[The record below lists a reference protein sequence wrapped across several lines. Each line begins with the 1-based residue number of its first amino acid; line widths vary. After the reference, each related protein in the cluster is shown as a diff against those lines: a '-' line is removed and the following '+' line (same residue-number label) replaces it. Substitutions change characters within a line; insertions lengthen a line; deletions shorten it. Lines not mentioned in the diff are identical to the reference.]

1 VARRLRQRHFRT
13 KDFLMS
19 IWLAQLILAVLFLIH
34 GLMLLVLP
42 TPLRSRMAS
51 LPGGP
56 PFFRFIGVAEVLAAA
71 GLTLPT
77 WTGVVQWLTPLAAAG
92 LLVIMVGAAVLHLRR
107 AAYTEAIIDFTVL
120 AFIAVVGY
128 LTL

>member
-1 VARRLRQRHFRT
+1 
-13 KDFLMS
+13 MS
-19 IWLAQLILAVLFLIH
+19 IWLTQAILAAVFALH
-34 GLMLLVLP
+34 GLMLLALP
-42 TPLRSRMAS
+42 APMRKQMAS

-77 WTGVVQWLTPLAAAG
+77 LTGIMPWLTPLAAAG
-92 LLVIMVGAAVLHLRR
+92 LLVIMFGAAVLHLRR
-107 AAYTEAIIDFTVL
+107 SAYLLAVGDSVVL
-120 AFIAVVGY
+120 AFVVIVGY

>member
-1 VARRLRQRHFRT
+1 
-13 KDFLMS
+13 MS
-19 IWLAQLILAVLFLIH
+19 IWFAQLILAALFLLH
-34 GLMLLVLP
+34 GLMLLALP
-42 TPLRSRMAS
+42 TPMRRQMAS

-56 PFFRFIGVAEVLAAA
+56 PFFRFIGLAELLAAA

-77 WTGVVQWLTPLAAAG
+77 WTGIMPWLTPVAAAG

-107 AAYTEAIIDFTVL
+107 AAYPQAVGDCLVL
-120 AFIAVVGY
+120 VFVAVVGY

>member
-1 VARRLRQRHFRT
+1 
-13 KDFLMS
+13 MS
-19 IWLAQLILAVLFLIH
+19 IWLAQVILAAVFALH

-42 TPLRSRMAS
+42 TPMRKQMAS

-77 WTGVVQWLTPLAAAG
+77 LTGIMPWLTPLAAAG

-107 AAYTEAIIDFTVL
+107 AAYVLAVGDSVVL
-120 AFIAVVGY
+120 AFVVIVGF

>member
-1 VARRLRQRHFRT
+1 
-13 KDFLMS
+13 MS
-19 IWLAQLILAVLFLIH
+19 IWLAQVILAALFLLH
-34 GLMLLVLP
+34 GLTLLVLP
-42 TPLRSRMAS
+42 TPIRRQMAS

-56 PFFRFIGVAEVLAAA
+56 PFFRFIGLAELLAAA

-77 WTGVVQWLTPLAAAG
+77 WTGIMPWLTPLAAAG

-107 AAYTEAIIDFTVL
+107 AAYAQAVGDSLVL
-120 AFIAVVGY
+120 AFVAGVGY